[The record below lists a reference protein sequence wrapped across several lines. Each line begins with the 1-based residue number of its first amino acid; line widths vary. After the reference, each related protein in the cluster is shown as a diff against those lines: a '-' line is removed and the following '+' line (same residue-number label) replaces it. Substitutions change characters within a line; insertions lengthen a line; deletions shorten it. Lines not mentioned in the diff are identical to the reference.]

1 MADLLSTLL
10 GKDSSSNTV
19 TQTTSPEALAALA
32 KAYNI
37 NIDQASSPAAAE
49 DIVKQALAK
58 AQQSVTTG
66 AAATRGSGAYS
77 SAALSAA
84 REKAMQEA
92 ASAANIEIARTQQQS
107 AAQATQAAQALA
119 NATRVTTQGTP
130 QDSTSQMLDIMR
142 RIGTD
147 SLVNSPTSATSAATG
162 AAKRTGTAASAAEGQ
177 DWASTL
183 GTKAINYGGKIAQA
197 GLTSAVIKGLAG
209 SVNPLVGAFLGL
221 AASDV
226 IKTGTGSVMDSLME
240 VFGLKKKAPEEV
252 ATAATVDAGMVDF
265 VNAATSAGYD
275 MNLSGTTVD
284 AAGFDESTMALADLM
299 GISPQ
304 DIVQGGD
311 LGGGGSDWND
321 FLSSAE
327 TDFKSADQL
336 GYEAD
341 RGSLSDTFGG
351 DGNDEYADT
360 RGSLF

>member
-1 MADLLSTLL
+1 MATDLLSTLL

-37 NIDQASSPAAAE
+37 NIDQATNPAATQ

-77 SAALSAA
+77 SAALAAA

-92 ASAANIEIARTQQQS
+92 ASAANIEIAKTQQQS

-119 NATRVTTQGTP
+119 NATRVTTQGAP
-130 QDSTSQMLDIMR
+130 QDSTTQMLDIMR

-147 SLVNSPTSATSAATG
+147 TLVSSPPS
-162 AAKRTGTAASAAEGQ
+162 TGTATAKSVTSGAPASS
-177 DWASTL
+177 DWANTL

-240 VFGLKKKAPEEV
+240 VFGLKKKTPEEV
-252 ATAATVDAGMVDF
+252 AAAATTDAGMVDF

-284 AAGFDESTMALADLM
+284 AAGFDESTRALADLM
-299 GISPQ
+299 GLSPQ
-304 DIVQGGD
+304 DIVQSGSND
-311 LGGGGSDWND
+311 TGGGSDWTD
-321 FLSSAE
+321 FLDSAS
-327 TDFKSADQL
+327 TDYKSADQL

-351 DGNDEYADT
+351 TGDGNDPNSDT
-360 RGSLF
+360 RDALF